1 MQMSSS
7 AGSGNP
13 AQDNNMAYVLRR
25 CSKLSLRNALM
36 KTYSDSAVRL
46 RILPST
52 SCMFDE
58 AVQIKMSGLTS
69 QQHVELQS
77 SFRDDKGVVF
87 KATATY
93 RADEKGEVDLSRHP
107 SLGGTYTGVEPMG
120 LFWSMRPHVPHSKMV
135 KRDASSPLH
144 YHIEASSGGEVLA
157 KETNERHFACPGVR
171 RAPVSDGRIRG
182 TLFTPPGEGPFP
194 AVVDMYTLGGNLCEP
209 RAALLA
215 SKGFV
220 VLALALYGYQ
230 DMPKTVD
237 KIDLEYFEEAVIF
250 LQKLP
255 EVKKT
260 GIGIMSISKSGEI
273 ALAMASF
280 LPNVKATVLL
290 NGSIANVIF
299 PLHYKDII
307 FPPLTAHLE
316 RITVTKSGIL
326 DIRDVLEDPMVKENR
341 ASVIPIERA
350 SCNFLFVVSE
360 DDRNWNSTYYAEQAC
375 NILKEHGKTNYEVV
389 SYPKAGHFLEVPYMP
404 HHPSGIHPAVN
415 QVVAFGGETK
425 VHADA
430 QVDTWGRV
438 QAFFRKHLE
447 S

>member
-1 MQMSSS
+1 
-7 AGSGNP
+7 
-13 AQDNNMAYVLRR
+13 MAFLLSR

-52 SCMFDE
+52 TCMFDE
-58 AVQIKMSGLTS
+58 AVEIKLSGLTP
-69 QQHVELQS
+69 QQRVELQS
-77 SFRDDKGVVF
+77 NLQDDRGVRF

-93 RADEKGEVDLSRHP
+93 QADEKGEVDLSRHP

-120 LFWSMRPHVPHSKMV
+120 LFWSMRPDVPHSIVV
-135 KRDASSPLH
+135 KRDASTPLN
-144 YHIEASSGGEVLA
+144 YHIEASSGGEILA
-157 KETNERHFACPGVR
+157 KETNERHFTGPGVR

-194 AVVDMYTLGGNLCEP
+194 AIVDLYTLGGILYEP

-220 VLALALYGYQ
+220 VLALALYGHQ
-230 DMPKTVD
+230 EMPKKLD

-280 LPNVKATVLL
+280 LPNVKATVCL
-290 NGSIANVIF
+290 NGNIANVVF
-299 PLHYKDII
+299 PLHYKDMI
-307 FPPLTAHLE
+307 FPHLTAHLE

-341 ASVIPIERA
+341 AKVIPIERA
-350 SCNFLFVVSE
+350 SSNFLFIVSE
-360 DDRNWNSTYYAEQAC
+360 DDRNWNSAYYAEQAC

-404 HHPSGIHPAVN
+404 HYSSGVHPAVS

-430 QVDTWGRV
+430 QVDTWRRV
-438 QAFFRKHLE
+438 QEFFRKHLQCPLK
-447 S
+447 SVL

>member
-1 MQMSSS
+1 
-7 AGSGNP
+7 
-13 AQDNNMAYVLRR
+13 
-25 CSKLSLRNALM
+25 M

-58 AVQIKMSGLTS
+58 AVQIKLSGLTS

-194 AVVDMYTLGGNLCEP
+194 GIIDLYTLGRSISEP

-220 VLALALYGYQ
+220 VLALSYYGYQ
-230 DMPKTVD
+230 DLPKKV
-237 KIDLEYFEEAVIF
+237 KKFDLEYFEEAIAF
-250 LQKLP
+250 LQRLP
-255 EVKKT
+255 EVQRN
-260 GIGIMSISKSGEI
+260 GIGILSISKGAEL
-273 ALAMASF
+273 ALSMASF
-280 LPNVKATVLL
+280 LANISATVCI
-290 NGSIANVIF
+290 NGCNANVLF
-299 PLHYKDII
+299 PLHYKDMVL
-307 FPPLTAHLE
+307 PPLKFSAKRLDT
-316 RITVTKSGIL
+316 TKPGIL
-326 DIRDVLEDPMVKENR
+326 DIRDVLDDPMKKENL

-350 SCNFLFVVSE
+350 SSRFLFVVSE
-360 DDRNWNSTYYAEQAC
+360 DDRNWNSVNYAEQAC
-375 NILKEHGKTNYEVV
+375 SRLKEHGRTNYEVV

-404 HHPSGIHPAVN
+404 HHLSGIHPAVGK
-415 QVVAFGGETK
+415 VVAFGGEPK
-425 VHADA
+425 FHADA
-430 QVDTWGRV
+430 QVDAWRRV
-438 QAFFRKHLE
+438 QDFFRKHFQGL
-447 S
+447 SGPLKSSL